1 MFKSARIMT
10 FYTMTPLHMGS
21 GTSTT
26 GADLPIQR
34 ERHTQFP
41 IAQASGL
48 KGSLRHV
55 AEALLSDARVIE
67 TIFGPDTTKAISLH
81 GGALSLTDA
90 RLLLFPVRS
99 VKGFFGWV
107 TCPAQLSRLKRDVMT
122 VLAAQN
128 QESQPALTAID
139 GLLLSD
145 LLLRS
150 DVALLP
156 KDTRLLLRGNRVV
169 LEDFRFTLPEG
180 RETERELLT
189 NLADWM
195 ARSLLPEGLDYW
207 ADKLRHDIVLVNDEV
222 FSGLVKTATEIV
234 TRIKLDSDT
243 GTVAEGPWDEEQLP
257 TESLLYSVVLSTS
270 PRVSNNESVPQEVE
284 TSDKVLQVLE
294 KNVLG
299 NGLLQL
305 GGNET
310 IGRGLL
316 RVRFFPKGRFGHG
329 SGN

>member
-55 AEALLSDARVIE
+55 AEASLSNAKVIE
-67 TIFGPDTTKAISLH
+67 TIFGPDTQGASQH

-107 TCPAQLSRLKRDVMT
+107 TCPAQLSRLKRDVT
-122 VLAAQN
+122 ALLTAQN
-128 QESQPALTAID
+128 QETPAALAAID
-139 GLLLSD
+139 GVLLSD
-145 LLLRS
+145 LLLES
-150 DVALLP
+150 DAALLP
-156 KDTRLLLRGNRVV
+156 EDTRLLLRGDRVV

-180 RETERELLT
+180 RETERKLLT

-195 ARSLLPEGLDYW
+195 ATSLLPEGLDYW

-222 FSGLVKTATEIV
+222 FAGLVKTATEIV

-270 PRVSNNESVPQEVE
+270 PRVSNNETVPQEVE
-284 TSDKVLQVLE
+284 TADKVLQVLE
-294 KNVLG
+294 KNVLAH
-299 NGLLQL
+299 GLLQL

-316 RVRFFPKGRFGHG
+316 RVRFFPEGRFGNG

>member
-1 MFKSARIMT
+1 MFKSARIIT

-48 KGSLRHV
+48 KGSLRHL
-55 AEALLSDARVIE
+55 AEAASIGAEVID
-67 TIFGPDTTKAISLH
+67 TIFGPETQGASRY

-99 VKGFFGWV
+99 VKGLFGWV
-107 TCPAQLSRLKRDVMT
+107 TCPAQLSRLKRDVIT
-122 VLAAQN
+122 LSTAQSREAPAALA
-128 QESQPALTAID
+128 AID

-145 LLLRS
+145 LLS
-150 DVALLP
+150 SSNAAILP
-156 KDTRLLLRGNRVV
+156 KDTHLLLKGDRVV
-169 LEDFRFTLPEG
+169 LEDLCFTLQEQG
-180 RETERELLT
+180 DVARQLLT
-189 NLADWM
+189 ELVDWVVT
-195 ARSLLPEGLDYW
+195 SLLPEGLSYW
-207 ADKLRHDIVLVNDEV
+207 AEKLKHDVVLVNDEV
-222 FSGLVKTATEIV
+222 FSGLVKNATEIV
-234 TRIKLDSDT
+234 TRIKLDNNT
-243 GTVAEGPWDEEQLP
+243 GIVAEGPWDEEQLP
-257 TESLLYSVVLSTS
+257 TESLMYSVVLSTS
-270 PRVSNNESVPQEVE
+270 PRISDSSAPQEVD
-284 TSDKVLQVLE
+284 TADKVLQVLE
-294 KNVLG
+294 EKVLG

-310 IGRGLL
+310 IGRGLV
-316 RVRFFPKGRFGHG
+316 RVQFFPKGRSSNG

>member
-10 FYTMTPLHMGS
+10 FYTVTPLHMGS

-55 AEALLSDARVIE
+55 AEAASIDKEVIK
-67 TIFGPDTTKAISLH
+67 TIFGPDTQGASQH

-128 QESQPALTAID
+128 QEPPPALTAID
-139 GLLLSD
+139 GVLVSD
-145 LLLRS
+145 LLPRNDLI
-150 DVALLP
+150 LLP
-156 KDTRLLLRGNRVV
+156 NDSRLLLNGDRVV
-169 LEDFRFTLPEG
+169 LEDLRFTLPEG
-180 RETERELLT
+180 KETERELLT
-189 NLADWM
+189 KLADWI
-195 ARSLLPEGLDYW
+195 AGSLLPEGLGYW
-207 ADKLRHDIVLVNDEV
+207 ADKLKHDVALVNDEV
-222 FSGLVKTATEIV
+222 FSGLVKSATEIV
-234 TRIKLDSDT
+234 TRIKLDNNT
-243 GTVAEGPWDEEQLP
+243 GIVAEGPWDEEQLP
-257 TESLLYSVVLSTS
+257 TESLLYSVALSTS
-270 PRVSNNESVPQEVE
+270 PRVGKNGSAPAEVD
-284 TSDKVLQVLE
+284 TADKVLQVLE

-310 IGRGLL
+310 VGRGLV
-316 RVRFFPKGRFGHG
+316 RIRFFPEWRSSNG